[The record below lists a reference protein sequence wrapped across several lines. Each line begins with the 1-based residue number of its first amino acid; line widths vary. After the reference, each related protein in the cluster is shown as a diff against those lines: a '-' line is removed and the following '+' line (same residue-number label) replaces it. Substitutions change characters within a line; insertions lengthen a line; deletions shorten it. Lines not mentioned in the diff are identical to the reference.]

1 MKKLLLAALCVLTLV
16 RPAAAAP
23 ASVVGTWTV
32 NVTLDSGPIPPAT
45 LTLKDEGA
53 KLVGVFSGQQ
63 GDMPVEA
70 TLKDQ
75 AVTVW
80 FTVPTQN
87 GPIAVTMNGV
97 VDGDAMKGSADLGG
111 TGKAEWT
118 ARRGAAPAASAPA
131 SSAPASSVDVSGTWA
146 VAVETSAGSGSPT
159 FVFKQDGEQLTGHYS
174 GQLGEAPVTGTIHG
188 SAIAFAVDLD
198 VQGTAMHIAYAGTVD
213 GGSMRG
219 AVKLGDL
226 AAGTFTGKKH

>member
-1 MKKLLLAALCVLTLV
+1 MSLQKLLMCGLGLLAFAA
-16 RPAAAAP
+16 PAAASP
-23 ASVVGTWTV
+23 ADVVGTWTV
-32 NVTLDSGPIPPAT
+32 NVTLDSGPIPPST
-45 LTLKDEGA
+45 LTLKDDGA

-70 TLKDQ
+70 SVKEQ
-75 AVTVW
+75 AVTIW

-87 GPIAVTMNGV
+87 GPIAITMNGT

-118 ARRGAAPAASAPA
+118 ARRGAAAAAA
-131 SSAPASSVDVSGTWA
+131 AAASVDVSGTWA

-159 FVFKQDGEQLTGHYS
+159 FVFTQNGEQLTGHYT
-174 GQLGEAPVTGTIHG
+174 GQLGEAPVTGTVHG

-198 VQGTAMHIAYAGTVD
+198 VQGTAMHIAYTGTVD
-213 GGSMRG
+213 GASMKG

-226 AAGTFTGKKH
+226 AEGTFTGKKN